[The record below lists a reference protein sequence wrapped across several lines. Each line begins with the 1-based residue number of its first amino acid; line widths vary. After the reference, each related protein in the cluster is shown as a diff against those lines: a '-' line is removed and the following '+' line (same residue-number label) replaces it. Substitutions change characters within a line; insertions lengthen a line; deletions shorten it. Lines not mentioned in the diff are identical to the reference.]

1 MEWYKAIRG
10 NEDYHNTYTYA
21 PYTYFLSQTNWH
33 SSSHV
38 HTSISQNCGHNQS
51 FLWEKSLASANFHVV
66 TGYCL
71 GKWSWVYDQKRSRVH
86 SKKKMQPCGK
96 TLVHTGASLIFEYY
110 YFSSIIWDL
119 PAECYQSFNPC
130 TIILVKVPH
139 LHIWKDTLKHKCM
152 VSGVL
157 VISVISLAL

>member
-1 MEWYKAIRG
+1 MKTIITPILMLLTPTFCPRQIG
-10 NEDYHNTYTYA
+10 TVLVM
-21 PYTYFLSQTNWH
+21 FILLSARTVATINL
-33 SSSHV
+33 
-38 HTSISQNCGHNQS
+38 
-51 FLWEKSLASANFHVV
+51 FFEKKSLASANFHVV

-139 LHIWKDTLKHKCM
+139 LHTWKDTLKHKCM